1 MEYLA
6 KVWSGNDLYEA
17 HVDVRVYDG
26 EPEVEFCTSFCFR
39 NLAIETLDEVT
50 TEYIQDLLLNEAW
63 EMYCR
68 EVD

>member
-26 EPEVEFCTSFCFR
+26 EPEVEFCTDFGYI
-39 NLAIETLDEVT
+39 NDEVAVLDESVT
-50 TEYIQDLLLNEAW
+50 DYIQDLLLDEAW
-63 EMYCR
+63 QMYTR

>member
-26 EPEVEFCTSFCFR
+26 EPEAEFCVDFGYI
-39 NLAIETLDEVT
+39 NNEVAVLHESV
-50 TEYIQDLLLNEAW
+50 TEHIQDLLLNEAW

-68 EVD
+68 EVE